1 MREEARGYGKKILIL
16 TSFVSGMGGWKRLL
30 SELIRFYLKQK
41 YTTRI
46 ISLSGGQSNLMNG
59 KQSFSIQ
66 ERVMDK

>member
-1 MREEARGYGKKILIL
+1 MGKNINID
-16 TSFVSGMGGWKRLL
+16 FIRFRYGGWKRLL

-59 KQSFSIQ
+59 KTKFFYTGKSHG
-66 ERVMDK
+66 